1 MRTNHTKAKLA
12 EGEVVFGGI
21 VTRYAPDII
30 EILGLIG
37 YDFVMIDC
45 EHGPSDLDQVEHMVR
60 AAEIFG
66 ITPIARIPDH
76 ADATVLRFLDRGVQ
90 GVIVPHVD
98 TRPEAEAVT
107 RAARY
112 YPEGHR
118 GVGGGRPH
126 DYGITASRHESTS
139 WVNAQTMVIPM
150 IEDTEAVENLDQILT
165 VPGVDVFHVAAG
177 DLGQSHGQRSPHRG
191 AQPDAPGWYPRFAP
205 RARTLGLVAILQPT
219 LQGVAEF
226 IKLGANFVTVS
237 AWGLLRIGAEDFR
250 SRVQEELET
259 ETASG

>member
-12 EGEVVFGGI
+12 EGKVVFGGI

-60 AAEIFG
+60 AAEVFG

-112 YPEGHR
+112 YPEGYR

-126 DYGITASRHESTS
+126 DYGITASRNESTS

-165 VPGVDVFHVAAG
+165 VPGVDVLHVAAG
-177 DLGQSHGQRSPHRG
+177 DLGQSMGNAAPAEVRNLMRQVVPKIRAAGKNVGVGGNSP
-191 AQPDAPGWYPRFAP
+191 ADAA
-205 RARTLGLVAILQPT
+205 
-219 LQGVAEF
+219 GVAEF

-250 SRVQEELET
+250 RRVQEELET
-259 ETASG
+259 GTASD